1 VSSASPKL
9 VVGIDLG
16 TTHTVVAYA
25 EGGGD
30 PRIFSIPQLVTSTEI
45 GARPLLASSLYA
57 PAPGETVADPW
68 DEAPFVVGEFAR
80 ARGTAVPGRLV
91 ASAKS
96 WLSHLGVDRDA
107 PILPWGSDD
116 QPELAR
122 VSPIEASAIYLR
134 HVRKTWDEAHPARPL
149 AEQQVVLT
157 VPASFDE
164 SARELTLEAARRAGL
179 AVKVLEEP
187 QAAFYDF
194 LQRSE
199 PSLVAALV
207 HKAKGDCLALICD
220 VGGGTTD
227 LSLMLL
233 RARPEAAV
241 SRIAVGHH
249 LLLGGDN
256 MDLALA
262 YLCEPRISERR
273 LDPGRFSQLVS
284 ACRAAK
290 EHLLGEDAPDEYP
303 VTVLSGGS
311 QLVGAARSTRLARGE
326 VEELLLRGFFP
337 EVPADANIERK
348 RSALVG
354 FGLPYERDVAVTRH
368 VASFLRRHAEA
379 RQGPHAL
386 LLNGGVFRAPAMADR
401 MRNVIGSW
409 GGPPLEMLE
418 NDDPDLAV
426 ARGAVAYGQSLRGHG
441 MRIESSSAR
450 GYYVGLDAP
459 REGEPR
465 RLVSVVPRGA
475 REAEIHRVTGRTFG
489 LVVGRPARFDL
500 FASDDAPVHPPGEV
514 VTLDEDFVAL
524 PPVAVHFE
532 AGDGQVSGRTSPAD
546 NRSREMLVELEG
558 ELTPVGTLDLACV
571 ELGSAERKRYRL
583 AFELRRAP
591 DVVTPSVPAAAR
603 RSAPP
608 GSRRWTEAA
617 GAIDLVFGKGRTDVA
632 PRVVKDL
639 VRELERVLGE
649 RATWDTELSRAIFD
663 EIIQGRGARR
673 RSPDH
678 ERAFWMLA
686 GYTLRPGF
694 GHPRDESRV
703 EALAP
708 LFPEMLAHQGE
719 ARGWQ
724 QFWIAWRRTAGGLD
738 ERWQTSIR
746 DEVDPFLA
754 PTEKRLKKRKGIR
767 PLTLDAMLD
776 MASALERVAPS
787 RRAELGSWVLER
799 TWTDR
804 DHRLFSAIGRLGA
817 RVPIYASVH
826 HVVPHA
832 IVERWLDHLL
842 REKWDE
848 LPAAAEAAV
857 SLARMTGDRARDVGA
872 PIRAEVE
879 KKLVRLGAME
889 EWLRAVREVVAVEEA
904 DRAQFFGESL
914 PVGLRLVDDAHS

>member
-1 VSSASPKL
+1 
-9 VVGIDLG
+9 VGIDLG

-25 EGGGD
+25 EDEGD
-30 PRIFSIPQLVTSTEI
+30 PRIFSIAQLVTPTEI
-45 GARPLLASSLYA
+45 AGRPMLASCLYV
-57 PAPGETVADPW
+57 PASGETVTDPW
-68 DEAPFVVGEFAR
+68 NEAPFVAGDFAR

-107 PILPWGSDD
+107 PILPWGTDD
-116 QPELAR
+116 RAEVAR
-122 VSPIEASAIYLR
+122 VSPVEASAIYLR
-134 HVRKTWDEAHPARPL
+134 HVRKTWDAAFPAHPL
-149 AEQQVVLT
+149 AEQRVVLT

-179 AVKVLEEP
+179 AVRLLEEP

-194 LQRSE
+194 LRRSD
-199 PSLVAALV
+199 PAFVAALV
-207 HKAKGDCLALICD
+207 DKAEGDFLALVCD

-227 LSLMLL
+227 LSLMRL
-233 RARPEAAV
+233 RARPEVAA

-262 YLCEPRISERR
+262 HLCEPRISEGR

-284 ACRAAK
+284 ACRSAK
-290 EHLLGEDAPDEYP
+290 EHLLGEGAPDDYP

-311 QLVGAARSTRLARGE
+311 QLVGASRSTRLERGE
-326 VEELLLRGFFP
+326 VEEVLLCGFFP
-337 EVPADANIERK
+337 EVAADASLERQ

-368 VASFLRRHAEA
+368 VASFLRRHAEG
-379 RQGPHAL
+379 RRGPDAL
-386 LLNGGVFRAPAMADR
+386 LLNGGVFRAAAIADR
-401 MRNVIGSW
+401 MRDVIGSW
-409 GGPPLEMLE
+409 GGPPLEVLD

-441 MRIESSSAR
+441 VRIESSSPR
-450 GYYVGLDAP
+450 GYFVGLEATG
-459 REGEPR
+459 EGEPR

-475 REAEIHRVTGRTFG
+475 REAEIHRVEGRTFA

-500 FASDDAPVHPPGEV
+500 FASDDAPAHPPGEV
-514 VTLDEDFVAL
+514 VMLDDDFVAL

-532 AGDGQVSGRTSPAD
+532 AGDGD
-546 NRSREMLVELEG
+546 RSREMLVELEG

-571 ELGSAERKRYRL
+571 ELGPAGGSAQRKRHRL
-583 AFELRRAP
+583 AFELRRSSRAMVSSGP
-591 DVVTPSVPAAAR
+591 APAAAGR
-603 RSAPP
+603 RSTHP
-608 GSRRWTEAA
+608 GSSRWNEAA
-617 GAIDLVFGKGRTDVA
+617 SAIDLVFGKGRGDVA
-632 PRVVKDL
+632 PRIVKDL

-649 RATWDTELSRAIFD
+649 RASWDTELSRAIFD
-663 EIIQGRGARR
+663 EVIQGCGARR

-694 GHPRDESRV
+694 GHPRDDARI

-708 LFPEMLAHQGE
+708 LFSEMVTHQGE

-738 ERWQTSIR
+738 ERRQTSIR
-746 DEVDPFLA
+746 DEIDPFLA
-754 PTEKRLKKRKGIR
+754 PAEKRLKKRKGIR
-767 PLTLDAMLD
+767 PLALDAMLD
-776 MASALERVAPS
+776 MASALERVAPA

-804 DHRLFSAIGRLGA
+804 DHRLFSAIGRIGA
-817 RVPIYASVH
+817 RIPIYASVH
-826 HVVPHA
+826 HVVAHS

-842 REKWDE
+842 REKWEE
-848 LPAAAEAAV
+848 LPAAAEASV

-872 PIRAEVE
+872 SIRAEVE
-879 KKLVRLGAME
+879 KKLVRMGARE
-889 EWLRAVREVVAVEEA
+889 EWLRAVREVAHPEGA
-904 DRAQFFGESL
+904 DRTQFFGESL
-914 PVGLRLVDDAHS
+914 PVGLRLVDDPRS

>member
-1 VSSASPKL
+1 
-9 VVGIDLG
+9 
-16 TTHTVVAYA
+16 
-25 EGGGD
+25 
-30 PRIFSIPQLVTSTEI
+30 
-45 GARPLLASSLYA
+45 
-57 PAPGETVADPW
+57 
-68 DEAPFVVGEFAR
+68 
-80 ARGTAVPGRLV
+80 
-91 ASAKS
+91 
-96 WLSHLGVDRDA
+96 
-107 PILPWGSDD
+107 LPWGSDD
-116 QPELAR
+116 QPDIVR
-122 VSPIEASAIYLR
+122 VSPVEASAIYLR
-134 HVRKTWDEAHPARPL
+134 HVRKTWDEAHPAHPL

-164 SARELTLEAARRAGL
+164 AARELTLEAARRAGM
-179 AVKVLEEP
+179 AVRLLEEP

-194 LQRSE
+194 LKRSD
-199 PSLVAALV
+199 PSTVAELVE
-207 HKAKGDCLALICD
+207 KAKGDFLVLICD

-227 LSLMLL
+227 LSLMSL
-233 RARPEAAV
+233 RARPELAA
-241 SRIAVGHH
+241 SRVAIGHH

-262 YLCEPRISERR
+262 YLCEPRISEGR

-290 EHLLGEDAPDEYP
+290 ERLLGKDAPDECP

-311 QLVGAARSTRLARGE
+311 QLVGAARSTRLERRE
-326 VEELLLRGFFP
+326 VEDVLLRGFFA
-337 EVPADANIERK
+337 EVAADANVERK

-354 FGLPYERDVAVTRH
+354 FGLPYERDVAITRH
-368 VASFLRRHAEA
+368 VASFLRRHAEG
-379 RQGPHAL
+379 RGGPDAL
-386 LLNGGVFRAPAMADR
+386 FLNGGVFRARTIADR
-401 MRNVIGSW
+401 MQNVVGSW
-409 GGPPLEMLE
+409 GGPPLQVLE
-418 NDDPDLAV
+418 NGDPDLAV

-450 GYYVGLDAP
+450 GYYIGLDAP
-459 REGEPR
+459 REGER

-475 REAEIHRVTGRTFG
+475 REAEIHRAKGRTFG

-500 FASDDAPVHPPGEV
+500 FASDDAPIHSPGEI
-514 VTLDEDFVAL
+514 VTLDDDFVAL
-524 PPVAVHFE
+524 PPIAVHFE
-532 AGDGQVSGRTSPAD
+532 AGDGD
-546 NRSREMLVELEG
+546 RSREMLVELEG

-571 ELGSAERKRYRL
+571 ELGSAERKRHRL
-583 AFELRRAP
+583 AFELRRSP
-591 DVVTPSVPAAAR
+591 PAALSSSAPAAGR
-603 RSAPP
+603 RSTYP

-617 GAIDLVFGKGRTDVA
+617 GAIDVVFGKGRADVA

-649 RATWDTELSRAIFD
+649 RASWDTELSRAMFD
-663 EIIQGRGARR
+663 EIIRASGARR

-694 GHPRDESRV
+694 GHPGDEARV
-703 EALAP
+703 QAVAP
-708 LFPEMLAHQGE
+708 LFSEMLAHQGE

-754 PTEKRLKKRKGIR
+754 PIEKRLKKRKGIR
-767 PLTLDAMLD
+767 PLALDAMLD

-817 RVPIYASVH
+817 RIPTYASVH
-826 HVVPHA
+826 HVVAHS

-842 REKWDE
+842 REKWEE
-848 LPAAAEAAV
+848 LPAAAEASV

-872 PIRAEVE
+872 SVRAEVE
-879 KKLVRLGAME
+879 KKLVRMGARQ

-914 PVGLRLVDDAHS
+914 PVGLRLLDATRGT